1 MPADAETAISR
12 EPICPEG
19 FSIFSSERTFEFY
32 RNLHD
37 QYRSPVWDEAANGWI
52 LFDYEEVAKGQ
63 RDESLF
69 ANAYINA
76 DDTLRRIKGGGANI
90 TLSQGEEH
98 TRLRR
103 FHLKLLSPS
112 NVEQYRVAHMLP
124 IIEQTLDALGNA
136 RRIEAASAIADRI
149 PPRVISSLLG
159 MDHRD
164 DAAMDRLLE
173 LNHEIVA
180 LISTG
185 YRSEEG
191 RERALAASAELNEI
205 LLPHIRKARETPS
218 NDFISRV
225 WQEAPAAGLE
235 LDEEAAL
242 GLCREL
248 FFAGSDTTV
257 YGIANVLFTM
267 LSQPEVRT
275 AVRTDRDKAL
285 KAVIE
290 EGMRLRSVVMFRH
303 RICVQ
308 DVTIGDAHIRK
319 GDIVFIGNAAA
330 NRDPDHYHC
339 PADVDLERRPPTDH
353 FAFGRGNRSCIGSHF
368 ARTEMREVL
377 DMMLDGYPDMR
388 LDPDA
393 EPPVFTGTF
402 MRRMCPLHLILR
414 D

>member
-149 PPRVISSLLG
+149 PPRVI
-159 MDHRD
+159 
-164 DAAMDRLLE
+164 
-173 LNHEIVA
+173 
-180 LISTG
+180 
-185 YRSEEG
+185 
-191 RERALAASAELNEI
+191 
-205 LLPHIRKARETPS
+205 
-218 NDFISRV
+218 
-225 WQEAPAAGLE
+225 
-235 LDEEAAL
+235 
-242 GLCREL
+242 
-248 FFAGSDTTV
+248 
-257 YGIANVLFTM
+257 
-267 LSQPEVRT
+267 
-275 AVRTDRDKAL
+275 
-285 KAVIE
+285 
-290 EGMRLRSVVMFRH
+290 
-303 RICVQ
+303 
-308 DVTIGDAHIRK
+308 
-319 GDIVFIGNAAA
+319 
-330 NRDPDHYHC
+330 
-339 PADVDLERRPPTDH
+339 
-353 FAFGRGNRSCIGSHF
+353 
-368 ARTEMREVL
+368 
-377 DMMLDGYPDMR
+377 
-388 LDPDA
+388 
-393 EPPVFTGTF
+393 
-402 MRRMCPLHLILR
+402 
-414 D
+414 